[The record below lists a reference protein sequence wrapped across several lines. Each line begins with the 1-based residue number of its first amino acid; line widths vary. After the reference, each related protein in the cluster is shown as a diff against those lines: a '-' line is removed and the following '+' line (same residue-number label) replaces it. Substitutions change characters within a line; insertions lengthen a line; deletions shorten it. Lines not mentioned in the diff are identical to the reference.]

1 VLAAKRPTHPQ
12 PDEVIALGAELGLVF
27 GSQLVIPTVVVW
39 PTWFD
44 LSIVGTGDGA
54 WADALRALNRA
65 GSWTADDD
73 QGHSY
78 TGAMTGSSSRLGLV
92 RKNISF
98 LPTLV
103 RNATT
108 LTVTFPAS
116 FDGRAHRATIALRSG
131 T

>member
-1 VLAAKRPTHPQ
+1 M
-12 PDEVIALGAELGLVF
+12 IALGAELGLVF
-27 GSQLVIPTVVVW
+27 GSQLVIPTVVAW

-54 WADALRALNRA
+54 WADAVRAITRA
-65 GSWTADDD
+65 GRWTADDD

-78 TGAMTGSSSRLGLV
+78 TGATTGSSRLGLV

-98 LPTLV
+98 IPTLA

-108 LTVTFPAS
+108 PTVTFPVS
-116 FDGRAHRATIALRSG
+116 FDGRAHRATVALRSG